1 MVGFVESDQ
10 KLGELR
16 NTEELITEKQVNS
29 SSNITLDN
37 IYNAIRYLNPKEQ
50 FKILENYK
58 FTELYSILADKEE
71 FEKYISDLRNISHE
85 YFDRVL
91 ALMSLYTKAL
101 EERRKQKLTT
111 LEAMNQTYD
120 SLSEEEKQKFCM
132 DMLAKQEFF
141 EDSCKVIMDVF
152 GHASE
157 VPEEGVNK

>member
-1 MVGFVESDQ
+1 M
-10 KLGELR
+10 GELR